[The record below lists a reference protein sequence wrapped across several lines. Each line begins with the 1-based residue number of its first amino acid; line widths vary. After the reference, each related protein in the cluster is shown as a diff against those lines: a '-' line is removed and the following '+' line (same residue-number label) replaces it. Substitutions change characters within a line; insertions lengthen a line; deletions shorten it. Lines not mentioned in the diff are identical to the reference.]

1 MENSCKH
8 HGMALT
14 EVVMFYVLINTRPL
28 IFSEDRLALIAALWL
43 QLNTHY
49 VKLWLRCV
57 FWFSV
62 MSLIPCEYLWIV
74 GTWTGRVALQAP
86 SPSIH
91 CAHFLSLPCTCAP
104 FPRGWMPNEKDVR
117 SDEPQTRPLVLKG
130 PELDLASTWPL
141 LCEQDSVLDRKERM
155 PVGLTS
161 LLPMGHTQQP
171 R

>member
-1 MENSCKH
+1 
-8 HGMALT
+8 
-14 EVVMFYVLINTRPL
+14 
-28 IFSEDRLALIAALWL
+28 
-43 QLNTHY
+43 
-49 VKLWLRCV
+49 
-57 FWFSV
+57 
-62 MSLIPCEYLWIV
+62 
-74 GTWTGRVALQAP
+74 
-86 SPSIH
+86 
-91 CAHFLSLPCTCAP
+91 
-104 FPRGWMPNEKDVR
+104 MPNEKDVR